1 MTEPITTEQLDA
13 LAIAIDAA
21 AEERGWTK
29 RHLLVRVEAG
39 PTADEG
45 QLGFK
50 EIDGHPLDTLLGFTA
65 PAEWL
70 ALGVSAEG
78 WAASMDSGRRPSQS
92 KGRMRM
98 RNTALVSR
106 EGLLASGYRMAGSDE
121 FELVPGGVGMIPDA
135 LKRALGV
142 RTDPPEIP
150 FVGWV
155 ARMLL
160 LLIIGDGPR
169 GHRRVPWCQL
179 RPSLERHGAL
189 ADDGSWETFR
199 AVAAKRQGLI
209 DDLTPDMA
217 AWMDEGMFARWVI
230 GGLPS
235 YDHLLEE
242 ARKASTPEAF
252 TQVRRQLK
260 AWGLPSRVRKAA

>member
-1 MTEPITTEQLDA
+1 MSEPITTEQLDA
-13 LAIAIDAA
+13 LVLAVDTA

-39 PTADEG
+39 TSDDDV

-70 ALGVSAEG
+70 ALGMCAEG
-78 WAASMDSGRRPSQS
+78 WAASMDSGLRPSQS

-98 RNTALVSR
+98 RNTALVTR
-106 EGLLASGYRMAGSDE
+106 GGKMAAGYRLAGGGE

-135 LKRALGV
+135 LKRALDV
-142 RTDPPEIP
+142 PTDPPEIP

-169 GHRRVPWCQL
+169 GHRRVPSSQL
-179 RPSLERHGAL
+179 RPSIERHTAL
-189 ADDGSWETFR
+189 
-199 AVAAKRQGLI
+199 
-209 DDLTPDMA
+209 
-217 AWMDEGMFARWVI
+217 
-230 GGLPS
+230 
-235 YDHLLEE
+235 
-242 ARKASTPEAF
+242 
-252 TQVRRQLK
+252 
-260 AWGLPSRVRKAA
+260 